1 LPQREVLLSD
11 AEIES
16 WVRPRRIHIV
26 AATPGTDEHSVGL
39 REILDL
45 KHGGIERYGFH
56 CHYLGTSVP
65 VERALDV
72 AEQTGA
78 RAVLISTIITHGDV
92 HLQNMRR
99 LHEAAVQ
106 RGLRRR
112 LVLVVGGTQ
121 VTDDMARECGLDAG
135 FGRGTTGRNVASFL
149 VRRMR
154 ALEA

>member
-1 LPQREVLLSD
+1 
-11 AEIES
+11 
-16 WVRPRRIHIV
+16 VRPRSIQVV

-56 CHYLGTSVP
+56 CHYLGTSIP
-65 VERALDV
+65 VERALEV
-72 AEQTGA
+72 AEQTHA

-99 LHEAAVQ
+99 LHEVATR

-112 LVLVVGGTQ
+112 LVLIAGGTQ
-121 VTDDMARECGLDAG
+121 VTNEMARECGLDAG
-135 FGRGTTGRNVASFL
+135 FGRGTTGHGVASFL